1 MTSPS
6 QAAGQDAEKWHR
18 EGEMSSHFTF
28 IPGLVM
34 KASQ

>member
-18 EGEMSSHFTF
+18 EGKMSSRFTF
-28 IPGLVM
+28 ILGLVV
-34 KASQ
+34 KAFQ